1 MKVWKITNTAR
12 ESVKIAC
19 KTASMHSKGIILQPG
34 EFCLSEAQLTA
45 SMDAQERRG
54 FISVDREFDNSD
66 LKLDFVEN
74 YTQKQLDNLIL
85 ESKKEESDKNSVVE
99 DSMDED
105 MTSSKSDFEKAAEDA
120 EKYINNH
127 N

>member
-1 MKVWKITNTAR
+1 MKVWKITNTSR

-34 EFCLSEAQLTA
+34 EFCISEAQLTA

-54 FISVDREFDNSD
+54 FISVDREFDNSE
-66 LKLDFVEN
+66 LNLNFVEN
-74 YTQKQLDNLIL
+74 YTQKQLDKLIL
-85 ESKKEESDKNSVVE
+85 EQTVVE
-99 DSMDED
+99 DSMEDSMGESASDE
-105 MTSSKSDFEKAAEDA
+105 SESKSDFERAAEDA

>member
-66 LKLDFVEN
+66 LKLNFVEN
-74 YTQKQLDNLIL
+74 YTQKELDNLIL
-85 ESKKEESDKNSVVE
+85 ESKKEESMSE
-99 DSMDED
+99 DSMGED
-105 MTSSKSDFEKAAEDA
+105 VLSNKSDFEKAAEDA

>member
-1 MKVWKITNTAR
+1 MKVWKITNTSK
-12 ESVKIAC
+12 EPVKIAC

-54 FISVDREFDNSD
+54 FISVDREFDNSE
-66 LKLDFVEN
+66 LNLNFVEN
-74 YTQKQLDNLIL
+74 YTKKQLDELIL
-85 ESKKEESDKNSVVE
+85 EQTVVE
-99 DSMDED
+99 DSMEDSMDE
-105 MTSSKSDFEKAAEDA
+105 SESKSDFERAAEDA

>member
-54 FISVDREFDNSD
+54 FISVDREFDNSQ
-66 LKLDFVEN
+66 LKLEFVEN
-74 YTQKQLDNLIL
+74 YTKKQLDKLIL
-85 ESKKEESDKNSVVE
+85 EQTAVENSVEESASKE
-99 DSMDED
+99 YE
-105 MTSSKSDFEKAAEDA
+105 SKSDFEIAAEDV
-120 EKYINNH
+120 EKYINNK
-127 N
+127 

>member
-45 SMDAQERRG
+45 SMYAQERRG
-54 FISVDREFDNSD
+54 FISVDREFDNSQ
-66 LKLDFVEN
+66 LKLEFVEN
-74 YTQKQLDNLIL
+74 YTKKQLDKLIL
-85 ESKKEESDKNSVVE
+85 EQTAVENSVEESASKESE
-99 DSMDED
+99 
-105 MTSSKSDFEKAAEDA
+105 SKSDFEIAAEDV
-120 EKYINNH
+120 EKYINNK
-127 N
+127 

>member
-54 FISVDREFDNSD
+54 FISVDREFDNSE
-66 LKLDFVEN
+66 LKLEFVEN
-74 YTQKQLDNLIL
+74 YTQKQLDELIL
-85 ESKKEESDKNSVVE
+85 EQTVVE
-99 DSMDED
+99 DSMEESAHDE
-105 MTSSKSDFEKAAEDA
+105 SESKSDFERAAEDA
-120 EKYINNH
+120 EKYMKNH
-127 N
+127 K

>member
-1 MKVWKITNTAR
+1 
-12 ESVKIAC
+12 
-19 KTASMHSKGIILQPG
+19 MHSKGIILQPG

>member
-34 EFCLSEAQLTA
+34 EFCISEAQLTA

-54 FISVDREFDNSD
+54 FISVDREFDNSE
-66 LKLDFVEN
+66 LNLSFVEN
-74 YTQKQLDNLIL
+74 YTQKQLDKLIL
-85 ESKKEESDKNSVVE
+85 EQIVVE
-99 DSMDED
+99 DSMEESANDE
-105 MTSSKSDFEKAAEDA
+105 SESKSDFERAAEDA